1 MDVAT
6 RVTTSTP
13 LPFPHPFP
21 RSGFP
26 WPSRTTKSKRP
37 TTADVPPAPKHAK
50 PSVERSK
57 LEPRLRFAG
66 RDDVGRAPQRSER
79 NHSVK
84 EEFIVDLSLL
94 DFDNPIA
101 DIEAIRALNPQ
112 RHEMEQLTAI
122 LHEDHD
128 RNACAAYKDV
138 TEDEF
143 WVRGHMP
150 GMPLMPGVIML
161 EAVAQL
167 SSYFTQKH
175 DLLGAAMV
183 GFGGVDEV
191 RFRGVVTPGDR
202 LVLMV
207 VLEKARRGRMIVARF
222 QGVVKD
228 KLVLQGVLRGIPI
241 PIEHVTSQLS
251 KG

>member
-1 MDVAT
+1 M
-6 RVTTSTP
+6 S
-13 LPFPHPFP
+13 
-21 RSGFP
+21 
-26 WPSRTTKSKRP
+26 KS
-37 TTADVPPAPKHAK
+37 DFIIDPA
-50 PSVERSK
+50 
-57 LEPRLRFAG
+57 
-66 RDDVGRAPQRSER
+66 
-79 NHSVK
+79 
-84 EEFIVDLSLL
+84 LL
-94 DFDNPIA
+94 DFDHPIA

-112 RHEMEQLTAI
+112 RHEMEQLTGI
-122 LHEDHD
+122 LYEDLEI
-128 RNACAAYKDV
+128 NACAAYKEI
-138 TEDEF
+138 TQDEF

-150 GMPLMPGVIML
+150 GMPLMPGVMML

-222 QGVVKD
+222 QGLVD
-228 KLVLQGVLRGIPI
+228 GTLVLEGILRGIPI
-241 PIEHVTSQLS
+241 PIEAVTSQLTS
-251 KG
+251 K